1 METHFNCLVET
12 FLMYFMVVPS
22 CFSVTKLLG
31 KIETC
36 ITDFVGFLIIM
47 KQNSNSLRIKTAISL
62 KDCKNSILLN
72 FTKLM

>member
-1 METHFNCLVET
+1 MEVHFNCLVED

-36 ITDFVGFLIIM
+36 ITDFVSFLIIM
-47 KQNSNSLRIKTAISL
+47 KHISNSRRIKTAISL
-62 KDCKNSILLN
+62 KDCKNSILVN
-72 FTKLM
+72 FMKVM